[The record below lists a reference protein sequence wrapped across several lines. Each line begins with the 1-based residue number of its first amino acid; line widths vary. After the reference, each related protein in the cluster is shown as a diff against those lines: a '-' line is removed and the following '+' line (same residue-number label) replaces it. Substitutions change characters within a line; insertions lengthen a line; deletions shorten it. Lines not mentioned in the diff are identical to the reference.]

1 MFLLCCLYSIETPDQ
16 LQKIDIA
23 TILALLIQ
31 VWRWWRT
38 GKPGMLQFTGSQR
51 VRHDW
56 ATEQQQIQVHDVFF
70 FFPLTNIFLH
80 VTQNV
85 LGFLHLVHL
94 LLALFWGT
102 AYCFIIQWMAYLF
115 SNCLFSILLTFLS
128 LSCLLLHQL
137 RPLAPWWIEVVR
149 ARIALATF

>member
-1 MFLLCCLYSIETPDQ
+1 MLFVFYWNTRSVAENWHRYNIGSPNPSMEMVKDREAWHVAVHG
-16 LQKIDIA
+16 IA
-23 TILALLIQ
+23 
-31 VWRWWRT
+31 
-38 GKPGMLQFTGSQR
+38 KSQTWLS
-51 VRHDW
+51 DW
-56 ATEQQQIQVHDVFF
+56 TATNSSTWCIF